1 MRFTRIILHLICFLI
16 TITAMSTLTAFGAED
31 NGGNKETATEE
42 KTAATEADAD
52 RETTV
57 EADETEIDF
66 RAGTAILTGN
76 VKVRGPQMTVTAD
89 KMTVYFDENRN
100 LTKMEAQKNVVIL
113 QPDAQRKATAGK
125 AVYEVVGGVITLSEK
140 PRLEMEEGVLEN
152 AEKIIYYRDSERVK
166 SEGGSITFPSNNES
180 GGLNIFNRGQG
191 DDAE

>member
-1 MRFTRIILHLICFLI
+1 MRFRRIILRVLCFLVMAS
-16 TITAMSTLTAFGAED
+16 AMSTVTTFGVEDKGENKDSAAE
-31 NGGNKETATEE
+31 KASTTETA
-42 KTAATEADAD
+42 AD
-52 RETTV
+52 RKTTV

-66 RAGTAILTGN
+66 RAGKAMLTGN

-100 LTKMEAQKNVVIL
+100 LTKVEAEKNVVIV
-113 QPDAQRKATAGK
+113 QPDAQRKAMAGK
-125 AVYEVVGGVITLSEK
+125 AVYEVVGGVITLSDK

-166 SEGGSITFPSNNES
+166 SEGGSITFPSNNQS

-191 DDAE
+191 DDTE